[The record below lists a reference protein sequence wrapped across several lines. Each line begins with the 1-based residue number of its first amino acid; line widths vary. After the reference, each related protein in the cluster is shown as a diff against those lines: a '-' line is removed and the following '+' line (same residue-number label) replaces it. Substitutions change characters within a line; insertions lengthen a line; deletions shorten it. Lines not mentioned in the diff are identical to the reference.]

1 MNAKNSEPGTF
12 EMFYQVRVMYQIQ
25 YIHKLHRLIGHAV
38 QEEKKETT
46 MMTLFAAGA
55 RKLRKNPIQQYRL
68 YRRIAL
74 SSAHVSVQLQQKK
87 IRNR

>member
-38 QEEKKETT
+38 QEEKKRNHHDD
-46 MMTLFAAGA
+46 LV
-55 RKLRKNPIQQYRL
+55 RCWC
-68 YRRIAL
+68 
-74 SSAHVSVQLQQKK
+74 KK
-87 IRNR
+87 IAKKSDTAISLVPSHSTFIGSCVGTITAKKNKK